1 MFRIKYRRH
10 LAAIFAGALAIVLGI
25 RAYVSTLG
33 PVLPVPVPADFA
45 QLDSLLKSHLMA
57 CIRPLRDSPRD
68 SHLREELALAYAANG
83 FWSEAQL
90 LFDQLSILDP
100 QDPLPLLYSGVAREE
115 LHDPAASLVLYRRV
129 TEMFPQFAPGWSRLG
144 TAALEAD
151 SFDVA
156 QSAFARLTSLAPQE
170 WRGPA
175 GAGELELRRGKPG
188 EAIPLLERAVQLN
201 PDSRTAHHLLGRS
214 YLSMGRTNEASLQL
228 ALGRNVEGHPM
239 PDAWTDRALAHIK
252 SRADVLRLAKDAL
265 DEGDP
270 ATAARYYEEI
280 RVHHP
285 NEPELLN
292 QLAIAYNRLNQP
304 AKAIDLV
311 ERVLKTDPR
320 HVAAQI
326 TAAYA
331 NSTLGRYTEA
341 LAHVDAAVQ
350 ITPDLALAHLARA
363 NAFLGLNRDLE
374 AVAALESA
382 HRADPGNAQ
391 LLVELGTILWRN
403 LDRPDAALERLESA
417 RKLDPALAPIYPR
430 ITALYLQLGRTA
442 DALATVEI
450 WKLVRPKDPEIPAA
464 LARIQS
470 SRGTQFPHSIPSP

>member
-1 MFRIKYRRH
+1 MLRLENRRH
-10 LAAIFAGALAIVLGI
+10 LAAILGCALAVVLGI
-25 RAYVSTLG
+25 RAYMSTLG
-33 PVLPVPVPADFA
+33 PVLPVPVPADFS

-83 FWSEAQL
+83 FWAEARL
-90 LFDQLSILDP
+90 LFDQLAILHP
-100 QDPLPLLYSGVAREE
+100 QDPLPLLYSGVATEE
-115 LHDPAASLVLYRRV
+115 LHDKAASLVLYRRV
-129 TEMFPQFAPGWSRLG
+129 TEKFPQFAPGWSRLG

-156 QSAFARLTSLAPQE
+156 NSAFAQLRSLAPQE

-175 GAGELELRRGKPG
+175 GAGELELRRGKPA

-201 PDSRTAHHLLGRS
+201 PDAKTAHHLLGRS
-214 YLSMGRTNEASLQL
+214 YLSMRRTNDASLQF
-228 ALGRNVEGHPM
+228 ALGRNAEGHPM

-270 ATAARYYEEI
+270 ATAALYYEEI
-280 RVHHP
+280 QVHHP

-304 AKAIDLV
+304 AKALGLV

-331 NSTLGRYTEA
+331 NSILGHHTEA
-341 LAHVDAAVQ
+341 LAHADAAVQ
-350 ITPDLALAHLARA
+350 IAPDLALAHLARA
-363 NAFLGLNRDLE
+363 NAFLGQNHDLE

-382 HRADPGNAQ
+382 HRSDPSNAQ

-417 RKLDPALAPIYPR
+417 RKLDPALVTIYPR
-430 ITALYLQLGRTA
+430 ITALYLQLDRTT
-442 DALATVEI
+442 DANETVEI
-450 WKLVRPKDPEIPAA
+450 WKLVRPRDPEIPLA
-464 LARIQS
+464 LARIRS
-470 SRGTQFPHSIPSP
+470 SRGSKSPQPNPSP